1 MTRAANQ
8 SPHLLCRLRAYSVCA
23 VAITGNTP
31 GPKPVFTQRTEVRL
45 RRDQSQTLHR
55 LSEALG
61 INRSDLIRMILDNG
75 IEAATNAHVN
85 ATKEVSG

>member
-1 MTRAANQ
+1 M
-8 SPHLLCRLRAYSVCA
+8 
-23 VAITGNTP
+23 AITGNTP
-31 GPKPVFTQRTEVRL
+31 GPKPVFTHRTEVRL
-45 RRDQSQTLHR
+45 RRDQSQTLQR

>member
-1 MTRAANQ
+1 
-8 SPHLLCRLRAYSVCA
+8 

-31 GPKPVFTQRTEVRL
+31 GPKPVFTQRMEVRL

-61 INRSDLIRMILDNG
+61 ISRSDLVRMILDYG
-75 IEAATNAHVN
+75 IEATNTAHDN
-85 ATKEVSG
+85 ATKEVYG